1 MTIKEEYRRIA
12 DKSTSEGIRVAGKG
26 DICAIRQIW
35 HDIFTTD
42 EAYLDIIFNSLY
54 PLLDAFVYTIAGKI
68 VSVAFAIPI
77 TLVQKD
83 EATTNLT
90 TESSKIMESGCNSTC
105 ECLNKSTKRLNGRY
119 LYGVA
124 TIEEARGK
132 GLSRKLVKQIREH
145 YTAAGEDFIITRPA
159 EESLFSFYKSQGFTQ
174 SLYRRE
180 ITICNS
186 TASQNRS
193 ESNSPVF
200 YSSDN
205 IQEIQ
210 SRLDAAKLYT
220 LRKDIYR
227 NYFEWSSPILEC
239 IIKLARAEDN
249 LIKYYPDK
257 EKYFIAHYESRSEN
271 SANPDIISQTQTA
284 NQYTRLVVEETNF
297 NSFEELL
304 IHIDTAVKNN
314 NDGAKSN
321 CEFAMIPKEIV
332 LLLPSRG
339 DYWLSEHR
347 TNVNKIKENVTE
359 FALCM
364 PLSNEMATVLTSE
377 CFFNFTME

>member
-1 MTIKEEYRRIA
+1 MTVKEEYRRIA

-77 TLVQKD
+77 NLVQKD

-90 TESSKIMESGCNSTC
+90 TESSKIMETGCNSTC
-105 ECLNKSTKRLNGRY
+105 ECHNKSTKKLNGRY

-145 YTAAGEDFIITRPA
+145 YTAAGENFIITRPA

-174 SLYRRE
+174 SLYR
-180 ITICNS
+180 
-186 TASQNRS
+186 S
-193 ESNSPVF
+193 ESNSPAL
-200 YSSDN
+200 YSSDKT
-205 IQEIQ
+205 QEPQ
-210 SRLDAAKLYT
+210 SRLDAAKLYA
-220 LRKDIYR
+220 LRNGIYS

-364 PLSNEMATVLTSE
+364 PLSNEMTTVLTSE